1 MTDLFRTALSAMACR
16 PDELKIF
23 LKTLPFEGH
32 AALGQTPSHGRVN
45 SLSGGRDFRIAKGAA
60 QPLKEI
66 AVAASVII
74 VTAALGFWAIMAAAG

>member
-1 MTDLFRTALSAMACR
+1 MACR

-32 AALGQTPSHGRVN
+32 AALGDAPRHRRVN
-45 SLSGGRDFRIAKGAA
+45 SLGGGCDFRFAEGAA
-60 QPLKEI
+60 QPPKESV
-66 AVAASVII
+66 VAASVII